1 VTSPNLISIEPQPPV
16 PTAAEGPRLLFVHPE
31 ARPKWRSSIG
41 LLLGAL
47 ALALA
52 ILPNFIL
59 PITHPTPPLNE
70 RVLGFAQ
77 ELKDRAAAL
86 IKGKSADARASPQGD
101 RLRWA
106 QRASLAAAIFG
117 VLAVIAAA
125 WGYSRDES
133 VKACAAALALG
144 AAAVVLANLVGIATG
159 ILALLL
165 FGGWVTV

>member
-1 VTSPNLISIEPQPPV
+1 MTSPNMIPIEPKQPLSIA
-16 PTAAEGPRLLFVHPE
+16 TNGPRPVFVQPR
-31 ARPKWRSSIG
+31 ATTKWRSSIG

-47 ALALA
+47 AIAFA

-70 RVLGFAQ
+70 RVVSFAQ
-77 ELKDRAAAL
+77 ELKDRAVAL
-86 IKGKSADARASPQGD
+86 AKGKAFDARASLQGD

-117 VLAVIAAA
+117 VLAIITAA

-133 VKACAAALALG
+133 AKACAAALALG
-144 AAAVVLANLVGIATG
+144 AAAVLLANLVGIATG
-159 ILALLL
+159 VLALLL
-165 FGGWVTV
+165 FGGLVTV